1 MASDRIADE
10 SILLQFALTHRG
22 LGEATVRPI
31 INAKACPEILDC
43 EAGRSTLDWLARL
56 SKPLG
61 TGFEP
66 RGDAAAPVAI
76 RPPLRVVS

>member
-1 MASDRIADE
+1 MGVYDGKVVIVTGGALGIGRATAIEFAREGARVTIAD
-10 SILLQFALTHRG
+10 
-22 LGEATVRPI
+22 
-31 INAKACPEILDC
+31 INA